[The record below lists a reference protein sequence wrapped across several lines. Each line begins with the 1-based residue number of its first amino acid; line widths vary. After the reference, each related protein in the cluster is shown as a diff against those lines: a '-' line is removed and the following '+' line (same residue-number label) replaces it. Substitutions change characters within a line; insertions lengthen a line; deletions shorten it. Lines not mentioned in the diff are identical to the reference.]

1 MTIRDTEERVVV
13 NHAAGEMAG
22 PMATALHIRAFSP
35 ILSDEPSSRGGG
47 DQGPTPLELL
57 LGSLCACTT
66 VSTARMAAK
75 LRFAYSHLET
85 SADGELDTRGRKGLA
100 DVPVHYRAVR
110 LHVKIATD
118 EPDNRLDRLA
128 DLVGRYCPVDSLMRA
143 AVPDYQVTW
152 ERL

>member
-1 MTIRDTEERVVV
+1 MVGPMKTALSIRDF
-13 NHAAGEMAG
+13 
-22 PMATALHIRAFSP
+22 PP
-35 ILSDEPSSRGGG
+35 IVSDEPSSRGGDDG
-47 DQGPTPLELL
+47 GPTPLELL

-75 LRFAYSHLET
+75 LRFGYSHLET

-110 LHVKIATD
+110 LHVRIATD
-118 EPDNRLDRLA
+118 EPDKRLERLA
-128 DLVGRYCPVDSLMRA
+128 DLVGRYCPVDSVMRA
-143 AVPDYQVTW
+143 AVEDYEVTW